1 MAYYPFRSA
10 LLSGFVLLMNVRKCS
25 LELLYDEQSMLKNAA
40 FFFFF
45 FPSSFF
51 LVSLV
56 PDGRLPALR
65 MNRQHNMTSSSE
77 IFLPSLPPLRLQW
90 CRVNNLA
97 AISHSANIAGELCE
111 DDFY

>member
-45 FPSSFF
+45 PF
-51 LVSLV
+51 L
-56 PDGRLPALR
+56 
-65 MNRQHNMTSSSE
+65 
-77 IFLPSLPPLRLQW
+77 IFL
-90 CRVNNLA
+90 
-97 AISHSANIAGELCE
+97 GE
-111 DDFY
+111 FSTRW